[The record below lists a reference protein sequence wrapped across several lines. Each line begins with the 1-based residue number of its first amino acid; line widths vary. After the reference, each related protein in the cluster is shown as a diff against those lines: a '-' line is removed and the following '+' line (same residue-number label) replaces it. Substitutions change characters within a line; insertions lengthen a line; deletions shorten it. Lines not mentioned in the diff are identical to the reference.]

1 MRDSL
6 LWGPFLQD
14 YEDFQRKILQGN
26 EWLSPQDNILP
37 FFPIPL
43 LLFIHW
49 RGVWKTLVQKLKQ
62 NVHSFFPITFKIHL
76 PSHHTFEKL
85 HINLKKKKSGSHCDN
100 GLGASALLLTL
111 FMQLFYRQDMSFL
124 LVYYWNTKL
133 SHFLWR
139 TIQHHIVQQSGLEP
153 KIWRHTTWFQILT
166 FTTY

>member
-1 MRDSL
+1 MAVSTGQYSAFLPDPSSSFHSL
-6 LWGPFLQD
+6 KRGLKNISAEVKTKCSLVFSNH
-14 YEDFQRKILQGN
+14 FQN
-26 EWLSPQDNILP
+26 SST
-37 FFPIPL
+37 FPSHI
-43 LLFIHW
+43 
-49 RGVWKTLVQKLKQ
+49 WKTAYKPQ
-62 NVHSFFPITFKIHL
+62 
-76 PSHHTFEKL
+76 
-85 HINLKKKKSGSHCDN
+85 KKKKSGSHCDN

-124 LVYYWNTKL
+124 FVYYWNTKL

>member
-26 EWLSPQDNILP
+26 KWLSPQDNILP

-85 HINLKKKKSGSHCDN
+85 HINLKKKKKWFTLWQWTRCFCSAPNIIYAIILSSGHEFSSCI
-100 GLGASALLLTL
+100 LLK
-111 FMQLFYRQDMSFL
+111 Y
-124 LVYYWNTKL
+124 
-133 SHFLWR
+133 
-139 TIQHHIVQQSGLEP
+139 
-153 KIWRHTTWFQILT
+153 
-166 FTTY
+166 